1 LLDQTNKDIFS
12 DEEEVE
18 ESTSSKKAHNHSK
31 QKRRQTRYGRD
42 IPDYSEQESDH
53 GYKPEK
59 VRNMPY

>member
-1 LLDQTNKDIFS
+1 MNKDIFS

-18 ESTSSKKAHNHSK
+18 EHNNSK

-42 IPDYSEQESDH
+42 IPDYSEQESDQE
-53 GYKPEK
+53 YEK